1 MNVRWMSYGRLS
13 IKKTLDVSDIQA
25 QYGQTWVWAAIESA
39 TRLIICYLVGDRT
52 LKSCREFLTELSS
65 RVDNIPLFTSDELP
79 HYKTILGEIYSE
91 ELPVEKTGKR
101 GRPQKP
107 VRTVDP
113 ELDYATVHKTG
124 ERGKVVKVEKRIV
137 YGDEKRI
144 EEKINKGPGKKIN
157 TSYIE
162 RFNGT
167 ARQNDA
173 HLRRKSMTFAK
184 EMPCFK
190 ARLAIIVLF
199 YNCIRA
205 HGTLSKNPDK
215 TYTPRTPAPVA
226 KLIEENWTF
235 EAAYKKQLII

>member
-1 MNVRWMSYGRLS
+1 M
-13 IKKTLDVSDIQA
+13 
-25 QYGQTWVWAAIESA
+25 
-39 TRLIICYLVGDRT
+39 IICYLVGDRT
-52 LKSCREFLTELSS
+52 LESCREFLTELSS

-79 HYKTILGEIYSE
+79 HYKTILREIYSE
-91 ELPVEKTGKR
+91 EVPVEKTGKR

-107 VRTVDP
+107 IRIVDP
-113 ELDYATVHKTG
+113 ELDYATVHKTREKG
-124 ERGKVVKVEKRIV
+124 NVVKVEKRIV

-144 EEKINKGPGKKIN
+144 EEKIAEGPGKKIN

-173 HLRRKSMTFAK
+173 HLRRKSLMFAK
-184 EMPCFK
+184 EMPYFK

-199 YNCIRA
+199 YNCIRV

-215 TYTPRTPAPVA
+215 THTPRTPALVA
-226 KLIEENWTF
+226 KLIEKNWTF
-235 EAAYKKQLII
+235 EVAYKKPLII

>member
-1 MNVRWMSYGRLS
+1 
-13 IKKTLDVSDIQA
+13 
-25 QYGQTWVWAAIESA
+25 
-39 TRLIICYLVGDRT
+39 
-52 LKSCREFLTELSS
+52 
-65 RVDNIPLFTSDELP
+65 VDNIPLFTSDELP

-91 ELPVEKTGKR
+91 EIPIEKTGKR

-107 VRTVDP
+107 VRRVDP
-113 ELDYATVHKTG
+113 ELDYATVHKTR
-124 ERGKVVKVEKRIV
+124 ENGKVKKVERNIV

-144 EEKINKGPGKKIN
+144 EEKIAEGPGKKVN

-184 EMPCFK
+184 EMPYFK

-199 YNCIRA
+199 YNCIRE

-215 TYTPRTPAPVA
+215 THTPRTPAMVA
-226 KLIEENWTF
+226 KLIERNWTF
-235 EAAYKKQLII
+235 ETAYKKPLII